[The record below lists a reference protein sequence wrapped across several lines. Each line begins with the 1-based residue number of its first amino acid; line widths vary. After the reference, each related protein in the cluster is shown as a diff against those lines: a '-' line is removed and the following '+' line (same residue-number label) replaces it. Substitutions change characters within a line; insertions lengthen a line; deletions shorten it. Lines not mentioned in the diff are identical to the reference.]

1 MEAQFKNSSNP
12 GETSWQ
18 KLRNESLHWK
28 LSKLSCSGQR
38 RMRVDEGWLDN
49 TSQTRMNFQNFN
61 WLKIDE
67 SVWQSMNVGG
77 QIKELEPFF
86 YILDQAFTLQQRF
99 RKAPIFMLLHGHKN
113 ILSLPSQR
121 GCMCL
126 SVTIYFKYSNTT
138 IWRTCCQFATI
149 IVHLC
154 IMLKYT

>member
-1 MEAQFKNSSNP
+1 
-12 GETSWQ
+12 
-18 KLRNESLHWK
+18 
-28 LSKLSCSGQR
+28 
-38 RMRVDEGWLDN
+38 
-49 TSQTRMNFQNFN
+49 
-61 WLKIDE
+61 
-67 SVWQSMNVGG
+67 MNVGG

-138 IWRTCCQFATI
+138 I
-149 IVHLC
+149 
-154 IMLKYT
+154 